1 MKLRYGFVS
10 NSSSSSYVICVAKV
24 IDEEKL
30 NKFLEQYS
38 LDAKIYTT
46 QEIINYKGWNRLGLV
61 RKCGND
67 LYFQCESFNGDTVSI
82 KMDSTKDEKFVSI
95 YYGQD
100 IDEDENGPVEPAVI
114 EDGGIYSLSQEHGVI
129 DIHTSEGFG
138 RNG

>member
-30 NKFLEQYS
+30 NKFLNQYS
-38 LDAKIYTT
+38 LDAEIYNT
-46 QEIINYKGWNRLGLV
+46 QEAINYKGPV
-61 RKCGND
+61 RKCGDD

-82 KMDSTKDEKFVSI
+82 KMDLSKDEKYVSI

>member
-46 QEIINYKGWNRLGLV
+46 QEIINYKGWNRPV
-61 RKCGND
+61 MKCGDD

-82 KMDSTKDEKFVSI
+82 KMDSNKDEKYVSI

-100 IDEDENGPVEPAVI
+100 IDEDEYGPVEPAVI

-129 DIHTSEGFG
+129 DIHTSEGLKLFK
-138 RNG
+138 